1 MSHGQGTIE
10 YLIILAIV
18 VVVSLVV
25 VVLVSNFSTS
35 SNVSQSSD
43 KLTDLVGGGGISIV
57 ESVSDFEDT
66 GFLSLQN
73 NSGGSLTLKS
83 ISTSEGEKEYD
94 FPWGSGNKELFDIS
108 GLCNCETGQETKT
121 CTFTVNIITSNG
133 LEKKH
138 SQKITLQCSENPI
151 PNKTPLL
158 PIHCYNSNDNPI
170 QICSLQDLNR
180 IREKLDGNYILLKD
194 IDAIDTKTWN
204 TGKGFTPIGN
214 QLNSFTG
221 IFDGQGHIIFNLF
234 ITETPVDLGN
244 TPFGL
249 FGYVSE
255 GQIKNVGLE
264 DLNMVPV
271 GYYAVG
277 GLVGQLNSGNV
288 SNCYVK
294 GMINAPNSYY
304 VGGIIGYNIF
314 GIIQDSYS
322 DATLIGENLVGG
334 IVGYNQIAT
343 VQNCYSKGQIEASFF

>member
-108 GLCNCETGQETKT
+108 GLCNCKTGQETKT

-133 LEKKH
+133 LEKKTFT
-138 SQKITLQCSENPI
+138 KNNPTMFRK
-151 PNKTPLL
+151 PNSK
-158 PIHCYNSNDNPI
+158 
-170 QICSLQDLNR
+170 Q
-180 IREKLDGNYILLKD
+180 
-194 IDAIDTKTWN
+194 
-204 TGKGFTPIGN
+204 
-214 QLNSFTG
+214 
-221 IFDGQGHIIFNLF
+221 
-234 ITETPVDLGN
+234 N
-244 TPFGL
+244 TP
-249 FGYVSE
+249 
-255 GQIKNVGLE
+255 
-264 DLNMVPV
+264 
-271 GYYAVG
+271 A
-277 GLVGQLNSGNV
+277 
-288 SNCYVK
+288 SN
-294 GMINAPNSYY
+294 
-304 VGGIIGYNIF
+304 
-314 GIIQDSYS
+314 
-322 DATLIGENLVGG
+322 TLL
-334 IVGYNQIAT
+334 QF
-343 VQNCYSKGQIEASFF
+343 K